1 VIDTDERL
9 GVETPRRSFSAL
21 TSIGWGICLAATLST
36 IGYLYNL
43 GSTFGLSL
51 DDTWNLSGLAGV
63 TDYRAALE
71 FVFGGVSGPLGRPI
85 ALATFLI
92 NQHSWPNSPEDL
104 IRLNVHL
111 HLLNAALVVWLVY
124 RLSPYLSLTSRRSP
138 RMALATGALWAAS
151 PVLISASLMSIQRMT
166 LLSATFTLVGLIGY
180 VAARERYQSQPWRA
194 LIQMAL
200 AIGVGTALGVLSKE
214 NGILLPAFAL
224 LIEKLVLSERLNPTD
239 SLLRRFHYIFLV
251 IPASLIASYLIFMA
265 WQGTIN
271 GFPGRSFSLSERLLT
286 EARILWDY
294 LRILILP
301 ARSALGP
308 FQDDYVVSQGLWSPP
323 STAFAVLGLIALAA
337 AAYRLRRGKWKIMSF
352 ALAWFLLGH
361 SLESTVIPLELY
373 FEHRNYIPAIG
384 FYIGLVFGLERLA
397 IGWKAEAA
405 ICGLILFNF
414 FFVLR
419 ETAISWSDPLLAGM
433 LWQREHPNSLRAMQH
448 LAIQLQLRGKTH
460 EFLNLIDN
468 ASPTLA
474 VRPDFAAVRVLA
486 HCASAPPDAV
496 KAALFDMEERA
507 RDKMITPAV
516 TDAIDKLADLIEDKQ
531 CDGIAEQDLLRSL
544 NLILENRHGGT
555 RADTKATAHE
565 IIARIMMRQ
574 QRIAEALAHV
584 ERAFELRPTLSDGI
598 SIAAMNVGMGR
609 YSEAG
614 MMLDHLQ
621 QIAPK
626 RPFVRD
632 RWLRTVAE
640 MKEIVDHQKPLVL
653 APSEGHSAGMQ

>member
-1 VIDTDERL
+1 MRDKGERL
-9 GVETPRRSFSAL
+9 GVDTPRRSFSAL
-21 TSIGWGICLAATLST
+21 PSIGWGVCLAATLAT
-36 IGYLYNL
+36 IGYVYNL

-63 TDYRAALE
+63 TDYRTALE

-111 HLLNAALVVWLVY
+111 HLLNVALVVWLVY
-124 RLSPYLSLTSRRSP
+124 RLSSYLSLANRRSSW
-138 RMALATGALWAAS
+138 MALSTGALWAAS

-180 VAARERYQSQPWRA
+180 VAARERYPSQPRRA

-200 AIGVGTALGVLSKE
+200 AIGAGTAFGVLSKE

-224 LIEKLVLSERLNPTD
+224 LLEKLVLSERLNSTD
-239 SLLRRFHYIFLV
+239 SVLRRFHFIFVV
-251 IPASLIASYLIFMA
+251 IPASLLVSYLIFMT

-308 FQDDYVVSQGLWSPP
+308 FQDDYVVSHGLWSPP

-414 FFVLR
+414 LFVLR

-448 LAIQLQLRGKTH
+448 LAIQLQIRGKTQ
-460 EFLNLIDN
+460 EFLTLIDN
-468 ASPTLA
+468 ASPALA
-474 VRPDFAAVRVLA
+474 IRPDFAAVRVLA
-486 HCASAPPDAV
+486 YCASAPPDAV
-496 KAALFDMEERA
+496 KAAFFDMEESA

-516 TDAIDKLADLIEDKQ
+516 TDAIDKLTDLIEDKQ
-531 CDGIAEQDLLRSL
+531 CDGIAEQDLLGSL
-544 NLILENRHGGT
+544 SVILENRHAGT
-555 RADTKATAHE
+555 RADTKATSHE

-574 QRIAEALAHV
+574 QRMTEALAHV
-584 ERAFELRPTLSDGI
+584 EQAFALRPTLSGGI
-598 SIAAMNVGMGR
+598 SIAALNVGMGR

-614 MMLDHLQ
+614 VMLDELQ
-621 QIAPK
+621 QIAPN
-626 RPFVRD
+626 RPFVREK
-632 RWLRTVAE
+632 WLRTIVE
-640 MKEIVDHQKPLVL
+640 MREIVDHQKPLVL
-653 APSEGHSAGMQ
+653 APSDGHSDGMQ